1 MPCWLRLT
9 SDGWRCIRTSSLMT
23 RTMPASCEAAMLKP
37 PRGIIQ
43 IMFGVPSR
51 LADENSDDR
60 ESRFAPD
67 DDEDLTPKQLDAAIE
82 HCRCELKCLRALR
95 AGDREAARHWAER
108 LKQLDGEDS
117 DDG

>member
-1 MPCWLRLT
+1 MPK
-9 SDGWRCIRTSSLMT
+9 
-23 RTMPASCEAAMLKP
+23 PAS
-37 PRGIIQ
+37 IVH

-51 LADENSDDR
+51 FAHEDKSDD

-67 DDEDLTPKQLDAAIE
+67 DDEDLTPEQLDGAIE

-108 LKQLDGEDS
+108 LKQLDGEDEE
-117 DDG
+117 DGNG